1 MLTKIVLVISG
12 LIMVISFG
20 IAVLNNNYE
29 MPITVGAVSGII
41 WLIADLAVA
50 ISAIRELARS
60 KK

>member
-1 MLTKIVLVISG
+1 MIAKIVLVISG

-20 IAVLNNNYE
+20 IAVLSKNYE

-41 WLIADLAVA
+41 WLIADLAVF
-50 ISAIRELARS
+50 IDAIRELARG

>member
-1 MLTKIVLVISG
+1 MLAKIVLVISG

-20 IAVLNNNYE
+20 IAVLSKNYE

-41 WLIADLAVA
+41 WLIADLAVF
-50 ISAIRELARS
+50 IDAIRELARG

>member
-1 MLTKIVLVISG
+1 MIAKIVLVISG

-20 IAVLNNNYE
+20 IAVLNKNYE

-41 WLIADLAVA
+41 WLIADLAVF
-50 ISAIRELARS
+50 IDAIRELTRG

>member
-1 MLTKIVLVISG
+1 MLAKIVLVVSG

-29 MPITVGAVSGII
+29 MPIIVGAVSGII

-50 ISAIRELARS
+50 ISAIRELAHG

>member
-1 MLTKIVLVISG
+1 MLAKIVLVISG

-20 IAVLNNNYE
+20 IAVLSKNYE

-41 WLIADLAVA
+41 WLIADLAVF
-50 ISAIRELARS
+50 IDAIRELSRD

>member
-1 MLTKIVLVISG
+1 MLAKIVLIISG
-12 LIMVISFG
+12 LIMIISFG
-20 IAVLNNNYE
+20 IAVLNSNYE

-50 ISAIRELARS
+50 ISAIRELARG

>member
-1 MLTKIVLVISG
+1 MIAKIVLVISG

-20 IAVLNNNYE
+20 IAVLNKNYE

-41 WLIADLAVA
+41 WLIADLAVF
-50 ISAIRELARS
+50 IDTIRELARG

>member
-1 MLTKIVLVISG
+1 MLAKIVLVISG

-20 IAVLNNNYE
+20 IAVLSKNYE

-50 ISAIRELARS
+50 ISAIRELVRG

>member
-1 MLTKIVLVISG
+1 MLAKIVLIISG

-20 IAVLNNNYE
+20 IAVLSKNYE

-50 ISAIRELARS
+50 ISAIRELARG

>member
-1 MLTKIVLVISG
+1 MLAKIVLAISG

-20 IAVLNNNYE
+20 IAVLSKNYE

-50 ISAIRELARS
+50 ISAIRELVRG